1 MVRLARHLPVNATE
15 LCISYLVCG
24 RRFQSRDQA
33 AAHMGMLQS
42 CFFSKV
48 WFKVSLPSVES
59 VRFNALVCL
68 PIEEDPWGDTLMNVH
83 TTPLPLH
90 LLWPWPFTKINCHV
104 PITSVLC
111 EPLFDYTWESSKTL
125 HKVPSMLAACKS
137 RTNKCSNFARCRQ
150 SGREH
155 VDMFSNSI
163 RCMDCMDHI
172 LGTQKKRCS
181 IVHAR
186 AIRHKGFISLG
197 LLATVHAWARD
208 IECRRS
214 F

>member
-1 MVRLARHLPVNATE
+1 MQRSFASVTLFVGGASSQETKLLHTWECYRAVFSVKFDSKCHYPVLRVCDSWFTT
-15 LCISYLVCG
+15 LCLHSEVQCSG
-24 RRFQSRDQA
+24 
-33 AAHMGMLQS
+33 
-42 CFFSKV
+42 
-48 WFKVSLPSVES
+48 LPSYWRRSLRWHTYECS
-59 VRFNALVCL
+59 HHTSTA
-68 PIEEDPWGDTLMNVH
+68 TLTLTMTFHKDQLSCANHKCAVW
-83 TTPLPLH
+83 T
-90 LLWPWPFTKINCHV
+90 
-104 PITSVLC
+104 
-111 EPLFDYTWESSKTL
+111 FDYTWESSKTL

-172 LGTQKKRCS
+172 LGTQKRCS
-181 IVHAR
+181 IVHAC

>member
-1 MVRLARHLPVNATE
+1 MQRSFASITLFVGGASSQETKLLHTWECYTAVFSVKFDSKCHYPV
-15 LCISYLVCG
+15 L
-24 RRFQSRDQA
+24 
-33 AAHMGMLQS
+33 
-42 CFFSKV
+42 
-48 WFKVSLPSVES
+48 KVSVIPDSQLYVFT

-90 LLWPWPFTKINCHV
+90 LLWPWPFAKINCHV

-137 RTNKCSNFARCRQ
+137 RTNKCSNFARRRQ

-155 VDMFSNSI
+155 VDMFSNSV
-163 RCMDCMDHI
+163 RCMDCMTAWI
-172 LGTQKKRCS
+172 
-181 IVHAR
+181 
-186 AIRHKGFISLG
+186 IS
-197 LLATVHAWARD
+197 
-208 IECRRS
+208 
-214 F
+214 

>member
-1 MVRLARHLPVNATE
+1 MQRSFASVTLFVGGASSQETKLLHTWECYTWECYTAV
-15 LCISYLVCG
+15 
-24 RRFQSRDQA
+24 
-33 AAHMGMLQS
+33 
-42 CFFSKV
+42 FFSKV

-59 VRFNALVCL
+59 VWFLIHNSMSSQGGSMLWSAFLLKKIPEVTHL
-68 PIEEDPWGDTLMNVH
+68 WMF
-83 TTPLPLH
+83 TPH
-90 LLWPWPFTKINCHV
+90 LYRYTYFDHGLSQRSIVMCQSP
-104 PITSVLC
+104 SVLC

-172 LGTQKKRCS
+172 LGTQKKKMFHCPC
-181 IVHAR
+181 V
-186 AIRHKGFISLG
+186 RHK
-197 LLATVHAWARD
+197 T
-208 IECRRS
+208 
-214 F
+214 